1 MCCVLNN
8 NDVRERK
15 RPQKH
20 NNKSLLLKKKT
31 EERSFERK
39 NASDF
44 RVFFFSFKIPL
55 QRKAHNA
62 EEENFVVREISLQTN
77 KQTTR
82 KERTNK
88 REKRTKREK
97 IMASSLSSSSL
108 LQVLSFSKASS
119 FGGRARRRR
128 SKRSTNHHPL
138 TKISADASAH
148 SNNKNDDDSEDEN
161 DENEEK
167 KSFFFSTTTTIE
179 STRGRRRRS
188 RAANTSNNMN
198 NNSSQEEEELSSTII
213 RNSVIKNS
221 NKSSS
226 SSQSSAFELA
236 GGFLYVR
243 NFFEKEDFEKIARA
257 CDDLRKHLKEEKRVC
272 ANSRLGVMVPEEDV
286 VHQMCCSEFAAEKL
300 RELVLSDEEKLDAK
314 KRNALKPSDVPVE
327 YRIYP
332 FGGSMDW
339 HRDVALYTE
348 PQFEIVCT
356 IHNSS
361 DSRTEWKDVDTGR
374 RRGIRSE
381 PNSVLIVQADSVVHR
396 VTPITKGERSIVKF
410 AYSTTNEKTVD
421 YYDNLLTYNDD
432 YEPTEGSNGKRA
444 ATTSSSSSSTSENFP
459 SPH

>member
-1 MCCVLNN
+1 
-8 NDVRERK
+8 
-15 RPQKH
+15 
-20 NNKSLLLKKKT
+20 
-31 EERSFERK
+31 
-39 NASDF
+39 
-44 RVFFFSFKIPL
+44 
-55 QRKAHNA
+55 
-62 EEENFVVREISLQTN
+62 
-77 KQTTR
+77 
-82 KERTNK
+82 
-88 REKRTKREK
+88 
-97 IMASSLSSSSL
+97 MASSLSSSSL
-108 LQVLSFSKASS
+108 LVLSFSKASKS
-119 FGGRARRRR
+119 FGGRRKRR

-138 TKISADASAH
+138 TKISADASSSAH
-148 SNNKNDDDSEDEN
+148 SNNTNEEDDSEDEFFDENNN
-161 DENEEK
+161 DEKKK

-300 RELVLSDEEKLDAK
+300 RELVLSDEEKLDAN

>member
-1 MCCVLNN
+1 M
-8 NDVRERK
+8 
-15 RPQKH
+15 
-20 NNKSLLLKKKT
+20 LKKNREAREKIHQ
-31 EERSFERK
+31 SK
-39 NASDF
+39 
-44 RVFFFSFKIPL
+44 FFHSVPL
-55 QRKAHNA
+55 QRKSNRRGKLQ
-62 EEENFVVREISLQTN
+62 ERSLF
-77 KQTTR
+77 KQQQQQQNTR
-82 KERTNK
+82 GQK
-88 REKRTKREK
+88 RERTKRK
-97 IMASSLSSSSL
+97 IMAHASSLSSSSL
-108 LQVLSFSKASS
+108 LVRSFSKAS
-119 FGGRARRRR
+119 FGGRGRRRR
-128 SKRSTNHHPL
+128 SKRSNNPL
-138 TKISADASAH
+138 TKISADSSAH
-148 SNNKNDDDSEDEN
+148 SNNTNDDDSEDEN
-161 DENEEK
+161 DENDEK
-167 KSFFFSTTTTIE
+167 KSFFFSTTTTID

-188 RAANTSNNMN
+188 RAANNSNNIN

-300 RELVLSDEEKLDAK
+300 RALVLSDEEKLDAK

>member
-1 MCCVLNN
+1 M
-8 NDVRERK
+8 
-15 RPQKH
+15 
-20 NNKSLLLKKKT
+20 
-31 EERSFERK
+31 
-39 NASDF
+39 A
-44 RVFFFSFKIPL
+44 RV
-55 QRKAHNA
+55 
-62 EEENFVVREISLQTN
+62 
-77 KQTTR
+77 
-82 KERTNK
+82 
-88 REKRTKREK
+88 
-97 IMASSLSSSSL
+97 ASSLSSSSL
-108 LQVLSFSKASS
+108 LVLSFSKESSS
-119 FGGRARRRR
+119 FGGRRRRR

-138 TKISADASAH
+138 TKISADSSSAH
-148 SNNKNDDDSEDEN
+148 SNNTNEDDSEDECDENN
-161 DENEEK
+161 DEKK

-188 RAANTSNNMN
+188 RAANTSNNIN
-198 NNSSQEEEELSSTII
+198 NNSSQEEEEELSSAII
-213 RNSVIKNS
+213 RNSVIKNG

>member
-1 MCCVLNN
+1 M
-8 NDVRERK
+8 K
-15 RPQKH
+15 
-20 NNKSLLLKKKT
+20 
-31 EERSFERK
+31 RK

-44 RVFFFSFKIPL
+44 SSLFFFVQNSSSEKST
-55 QRKAHNA
+55 QRGGGKL
-62 EEENFVVREISLQTN
+62 RRKRDLSSN
-77 KQTTR
+77 KQTTTR

-167 KSFFFSTTTTIE
+167 KSFFFSTTTTID

-300 RELVLSDEEKLDAK
+300 RELVLSDEEKLDAN

>member
-1 MCCVLNN
+1 
-8 NDVRERK
+8 
-15 RPQKH
+15 
-20 NNKSLLLKKKT
+20 
-31 EERSFERK
+31 
-39 NASDF
+39 
-44 RVFFFSFKIPL
+44 
-55 QRKAHNA
+55 
-62 EEENFVVREISLQTN
+62 
-77 KQTTR
+77 
-82 KERTNK
+82 
-88 REKRTKREK
+88 
-97 IMASSLSSSSL
+97 MASSLSSSSL
-108 LQVLSFSKASS
+108 LVLSFSKASKS
-119 FGGRARRRR
+119 FGGRRRRR

-138 TKISADASAH
+138 TKISADSSSSAH
-148 SNNKNDDDSEDEN
+148 SNNTNEEDDSEDEFFDENNN
-161 DENEEK
+161 DEKKK

-198 NNSSQEEEELSSTII
+198 NNSSQEEELSSTII

-300 RELVLSDEEKLDAK
+300 RELVLSDEEKLDAN

>member
-1 MCCVLNN
+1 
-8 NDVRERK
+8 
-15 RPQKH
+15 
-20 NNKSLLLKKKT
+20 LLKKKNRR
-31 EERSFERK
+31 EASREK
-39 NASDF
+39 ASDSSL
-44 RVFFFSFKIPL
+44 FFSFKIPL
-55 QRKAHNA
+55 QRKAHNGGGGKL
-62 EEENFVVREISLQTN
+62 RRKRDLSSN
-77 KQTTR
+77 KQTTTR

-108 LQVLSFSKASS
+108 LQVRSFSKASS

-167 KSFFFSTTTTIE
+167 KSFFFSTTMTIE

-188 RAANTSNNMN
+188 RAANTSDNMN
-198 NNSSQEEEELSSTII
+198 NNSSQEEELSSTII

-300 RELVLSDEEKLDAK
+300 RELVLSDEEKLDAN

>member
-1 MCCVLNN
+1 M
-8 NDVRERK
+8 
-15 RPQKH
+15 
-20 NNKSLLLKKKT
+20 
-31 EERSFERK
+31 
-39 NASDF
+39 
-44 RVFFFSFKIPL
+44 
-55 QRKAHNA
+55 AH
-62 EEENFVVREISLQTN
+62 V
-77 KQTTR
+77 
-82 KERTNK
+82 
-88 REKRTKREK
+88 
-97 IMASSLSSSSL
+97 ASSLSSSSL
-108 LQVLSFSKASS
+108 LVLSFSKASS
-119 FGGRARRRR
+119 FGGRRRRR

-138 TKISADASAH
+138 TKISADSASSAH
-148 SNNKNDDDSEDEN
+148 SNNTNEEDDSEDEFF
-161 DENEEK
+161 DENNDDDEKKK
-167 KSFFFSTTTTIE
+167 KSFFFSTTTTID

-188 RAANTSNNMN
+188 RAANTSNNIN
-198 NNSSQEEEELSSTII
+198 NNSSQEEEEELSSTII

>member
-1 MCCVLNN
+1 M
-8 NDVRERK
+8 
-15 RPQKH
+15 
-20 NNKSLLLKKKT
+20 
-31 EERSFERK
+31 
-39 NASDF
+39 
-44 RVFFFSFKIPL
+44 
-55 QRKAHNA
+55 AH
-62 EEENFVVREISLQTN
+62 V
-77 KQTTR
+77 
-82 KERTNK
+82 
-88 REKRTKREK
+88 
-97 IMASSLSSSSL
+97 ASSLSSSSL
-108 LQVLSFSKASS
+108 LVLSYSKASS
-119 FGGRARRRR
+119 FGGRRRRR
-128 SKRSTNHHPL
+128 SKRSTNHPL
-138 TKISADASAH
+138 TKISADSSSAH
-148 SNNKNDDDSEDEN
+148 SNNTNEDDSEDECDENN
-161 DENEEK
+161 DEKKK

-188 RAANTSNNMN
+188 RAANTSNNIN
-198 NNSSQEEEELSSTII
+198 NNSSQEEEEELSSTII

-226 SSQSSAFELA
+226 SSQSSAFELS

>member
-1 MCCVLNN
+1 MH
-8 NDVRERK
+8 
-15 RPQKH
+15 Q
-20 NNKSLLLKKKT
+20 T
-31 EERSFERK
+31 
-39 NASDF
+39 

-55 QRKAHNA
+55 QRKAHNGGGKL
-62 EEENFVVREISLQTN
+62 RHKRDLSSN
-77 KQTTR
+77 KQTTQA
-82 KERTNK
+82 RTNK
-88 REKRTKREK
+88 REKRTKQK

-108 LQVLSFSKASS
+108 LVLSFSKASKS
-119 FGGRARRRR
+119 FGGRRKRR

-138 TKISADASAH
+138 TKISADASSSAH
-148 SNNKNDDDSEDEN
+148 SNNTNEEDDSEDEFFDENNN
-161 DENEEK
+161 DEKKK

-198 NNSSQEEEELSSTII
+198 NNSSQEEEEEELSSTII

-300 RELVLSDEEKLDAK
+300 RELVLSDEEKLDAN

>member
-1 MCCVLNN
+1 MH
-8 NDVRERK
+8 
-15 RPQKH
+15 QI
-20 NNKSLLLKKKT
+20 
-31 EERSFERK
+31 FE
-39 NASDF
+39 S
-44 RVFFFSFKIPL
+44 FFFSFKIPPL

-77 KQTTR
+77 KQTTTR
-82 KERTNK
+82 KERTKK

-188 RAANTSNNMN
+188 RAANTSNNIN

-300 RELVLSDEEKLDAK
+300 RELVLSDEEKLDAN

>member
-1 MCCVLNN
+1 
-8 NDVRERK
+8 
-15 RPQKH
+15 
-20 NNKSLLLKKKT
+20 
-31 EERSFERK
+31 
-39 NASDF
+39 
-44 RVFFFSFKIPL
+44 
-55 QRKAHNA
+55 
-62 EEENFVVREISLQTN
+62 
-77 KQTTR
+77 
-82 KERTNK
+82 
-88 REKRTKREK
+88 
-97 IMASSLSSSSL
+97 MASSLSSSSL

>member
-1 MCCVLNN
+1 M
-8 NDVRERK
+8 
-15 RPQKH
+15 
-20 NNKSLLLKKKT
+20 
-31 EERSFERK
+31 
-39 NASDF
+39 
-44 RVFFFSFKIPL
+44 
-55 QRKAHNA
+55 AH
-62 EEENFVVREISLQTN
+62 V
-77 KQTTR
+77 
-82 KERTNK
+82 
-88 REKRTKREK
+88 
-97 IMASSLSSSSL
+97 ASSLSSSSL
-108 LQVLSFSKASS
+108 LVLSFSKASS
-119 FGGRARRRR
+119 FGGRRRRR
-128 SKRSTNHHPL
+128 SKRSTNHPL
-138 TKISADASAH
+138 TKISADSSSAH
-148 SNNKNDDDSEDEN
+148 SNNTNEDDSEDECDENN
-161 DENEEK
+161 DEKKK
-167 KSFFFSTTTTIE
+167 KSFFFSTTTTID

-188 RAANTSNNMN
+188 RAANTSNNIN
-198 NNSSQEEEELSSTII
+198 NNSSQEEEEELSSTII

>member
-1 MCCVLNN
+1 MKETPKTTQV
-8 NDVRERK
+8 
-15 RPQKH
+15 
-20 NNKSLLLKKKT
+20 SLLLKKT
-31 EERSFERK
+31 EERSFKRK
-39 NASDF
+39 NAKSLS

-55 QRKAHNA
+55 QRKAHNGGGGKL
-62 EEENFVVREISLQTN
+62 RRKRDLSSN
-77 KQTTR
+77 KQTTQA
-82 KERTNK
+82 RTNK

-108 LQVLSFSKASS
+108 LVLSFSKASKS
-119 FGGRARRRR
+119 FGGRRKRR

-138 TKISADASAH
+138 TKISADASSSAH
-148 SNNKNDDDSEDEN
+148 SNNTNEEDDSEDEFFDENN
-161 DENEEK
+161 DEKKK

-198 NNSSQEEEELSSTII
+198 NNSSQEEELSSTII

-300 RELVLSDEEKLDAK
+300 RELVLSDEEKLDAN

>member
-1 MCCVLNN
+1 MQN
-8 NDVRERK
+8 
-15 RPQKH
+15 H
-20 NNKSLLLKKKT
+20 S
-31 EERSFERK
+31 
-39 NASDF
+39 

-55 QRKAHNA
+55 QRKAHNGGGGKL
-62 EEENFVVREISLQTN
+62 RRKRDLSSN
-77 KQTTR
+77 KQTTQA
-82 KERTNK
+82 RTNK

-108 LQVLSFSKASS
+108 LVRSFSKKSS
-119 FGGRARRRR
+119 FGGRRKRR

-138 TKISADASAH
+138 TKISADASSSAH
-148 SNNKNDDDSEDEN
+148 SNNTNEEDDSEDEFFDENNNN
-161 DENEEK
+161 DEKKKK

-198 NNSSQEEEELSSTII
+198 NNSSQEEELSSTII

-300 RELVLSDEEKLDAK
+300 RELVLSDEEKLDAN

>member
-1 MCCVLNN
+1 MHQIFESFFFVQNSSSEKSTQRGGGKL
-8 NDVRERK
+8 RRK
-15 RPQKH
+15 RDL
-20 NNKSLLLKKKT
+20 S
-31 EERSFERK
+31 S
-39 NASDF
+39 
-44 RVFFFSFKIPL
+44 
-55 QRKAHNA
+55 
-62 EEENFVVREISLQTN
+62 N
-77 KQTTR
+77 KQTTTR
-82 KERTNK
+82 KERTKK

>member
-1 MCCVLNN
+1 M
-8 NDVRERK
+8 
-15 RPQKH
+15 
-20 NNKSLLLKKKT
+20 
-31 EERSFERK
+31 
-39 NASDF
+39 
-44 RVFFFSFKIPL
+44 
-55 QRKAHNA
+55 AHLHA
-62 EEENFVVREISLQTN
+62 F
-77 KQTTR
+77 
-82 KERTNK
+82 
-88 REKRTKREK
+88 
-97 IMASSLSSSSL
+97 SSLVSFSPFNNSS
-108 LQVLSFSKASS
+108 SFSK
-119 FGGRARRRR
+119 GRRRR
-128 SKRSTNHHPL
+128 KRSTNPL
-138 TKISADASAH
+138 TKISADSSVH
-148 SNNKNDDDSEDEN
+148 STLNSSSSLNKDDDDENEN
-161 DENEEK
+161 DENNEK
-167 KSFFFSTTTTIE
+167 KSFFFSTTID
-179 STRGRRRRS
+179 STRRRRRS
-188 RAANTSNNMN
+188 RAANINNN
-198 NNSSQEEEELSSTII
+198 INNSSQEEELKSSTII
-213 RNSVIKNS
+213 RNSVIKS
-221 NKSSS
+221 SKKSSS
-226 SSQSSAFELA
+226 SSSSSAFELA

-444 ATTSSSSSSTSENFP
+444 ATTSSSSSTTSENFP

>member
-1 MCCVLNN
+1 M
-8 NDVRERK
+8 
-15 RPQKH
+15 
-20 NNKSLLLKKKT
+20 
-31 EERSFERK
+31 
-39 NASDF
+39 A
-44 RVFFFSFKIPL
+44 RV
-55 QRKAHNA
+55 
-62 EEENFVVREISLQTN
+62 
-77 KQTTR
+77 
-82 KERTNK
+82 
-88 REKRTKREK
+88 
-97 IMASSLSSSSL
+97 ASSLSSSSL
-108 LQVLSFSKASS
+108 LVLSFSKESSS
-119 FGGRARRRR
+119 FGGRRRRR

-138 TKISADASAH
+138 TKISADSSSAH
-148 SNNKNDDDSEDEN
+148 SNNTNEDDSEDECDENN
-161 DENEEK
+161 DEKKK

-188 RAANTSNNMN
+188 RAANTSNNIN
-198 NNSSQEEEELSSTII
+198 NNSSQEEEEELSSAII

>member
-1 MCCVLNN
+1 MNERDPKNN
-8 NDVRERK
+8 TTSLSLVKKNREK
-15 RPQKH
+15 QNH
-20 NNKSLLLKKKT
+20 S
-31 EERSFERK
+31 
-39 NASDF
+39 

-55 QRKAHNA
+55 QRKAHNGGGGKL
-62 EEENFVVREISLQTN
+62 RRKRDLSSN
-77 KQTTR
+77 KQTTQA
-82 KERTNK
+82 RTNK

-108 LQVLSFSKASS
+108 LVRSFSKKSS
-119 FGGRARRRR
+119 FGGRRKRR

-138 TKISADASAH
+138 TKISADASSSAH
-148 SNNKNDDDSEDEN
+148 SNNTNEEDDSEDECDENN
-161 DENEEK
+161 DEKKK

-198 NNSSQEEEELSSTII
+198 NNSSQEEELSSTII

-300 RELVLSDEEKLDAK
+300 RELVLSDEEKLDAN

>member
-1 MCCVLNN
+1 
-8 NDVRERK
+8 
-15 RPQKH
+15 
-20 NNKSLLLKKKT
+20 
-31 EERSFERK
+31 
-39 NASDF
+39 
-44 RVFFFSFKIPL
+44 
-55 QRKAHNA
+55 
-62 EEENFVVREISLQTN
+62 
-77 KQTTR
+77 
-82 KERTNK
+82 
-88 REKRTKREK
+88 
-97 IMASSLSSSSL
+97 MASSLSSSSL
-108 LQVLSFSKASS
+108 LVLSFWKKSS
-119 FGGRARRRR
+119 FGGRRKRR

-138 TKISADASAH
+138 TKISADSASSAH
-148 SNNKNDDDSEDEN
+148 SNNTNEEDDSEDEFF
-161 DENEEK
+161 DENNDDDEKKK

-300 RELVLSDEEKLDAK
+300 RELVLSDEEKLDAN

>member
-1 MCCVLNN
+1 M
-8 NDVRERK
+8 
-15 RPQKH
+15 
-20 NNKSLLLKKKT
+20 
-31 EERSFERK
+31 
-39 NASDF
+39 
-44 RVFFFSFKIPL
+44 
-55 QRKAHNA
+55 AH
-62 EEENFVVREISLQTN
+62 V
-77 KQTTR
+77 
-82 KERTNK
+82 
-88 REKRTKREK
+88 
-97 IMASSLSSSSL
+97 ASSLSSSSL
-108 LQVLSFSKASS
+108 LVLSFSKASS
-119 FGGRARRRR
+119 FGGRRRRR
-128 SKRSTNHHPL
+128 SKRSTNHPL
-138 TKISADASAH
+138 TKISADSSSAH
-148 SNNKNDDDSEDEN
+148 SNNTNEDDSEDECDENN
-161 DENEEK
+161 DEKKK
-167 KSFFFSTTTTIE
+167 KSFFFSTTTTID

-226 SSQSSAFELA
+226 SSQSSAFELS

-300 RELVLSDEEKLDAK
+300 RELVLSDEEKLDAN

>member
-1 MCCVLNN
+1 
-8 NDVRERK
+8 
-15 RPQKH
+15 
-20 NNKSLLLKKKT
+20 LLKKNRREASRK
-31 EERSFERK
+31 RK
-39 NASDF
+39 NAKSSLES
-44 RVFFFSFKIPL
+44 FFFRSKFLFREK
-55 QRKAHNA
+55 HTT
-62 EEENFVVREISLQTN
+62 EEENFVIRERSLF
-77 KQTTR
+77 KQTKR
-82 KERTNK
+82 EDK
-88 REKRTKREK
+88 REKRTKQK

-108 LQVLSFSKASS
+108 LVRSFSKASKS
-119 FGGRARRRR
+119 FGGRRKRR

-138 TKISADASAH
+138 TKISADASSSAH
-148 SNNKNDDDSEDEN
+148 SNNTNEEDDSEDEFF
-161 DENEEK
+161 DENNDDDEKKKK

-188 RAANTSNNMN
+188 RAANTSNNTN
-198 NNSSQEEEELSSTII
+198 NNSSQEEELSSTII

-300 RELVLSDEEKLDAK
+300 RELVLSDEEKLDAN

>member
-1 MCCVLNN
+1 
-8 NDVRERK
+8 
-15 RPQKH
+15 
-20 NNKSLLLKKKT
+20 
-31 EERSFERK
+31 
-39 NASDF
+39 
-44 RVFFFSFKIPL
+44 
-55 QRKAHNA
+55 
-62 EEENFVVREISLQTN
+62 
-77 KQTTR
+77 
-82 KERTNK
+82 
-88 REKRTKREK
+88 
-97 IMASSLSSSSL
+97 MASSLSSSSL

-188 RAANTSNNMN
+188 RAANTSNNIN

-226 SSQSSAFELA
+226 SSQSSAFELS

>member
-1 MCCVLNN
+1 M
-8 NDVRERK
+8 K
-15 RPQKH
+15 
-20 NNKSLLLKKKT
+20 
-31 EERSFERK
+31 RK

-44 RVFFFSFKIPL
+44 SSLFFFVQNSSSEKST
-55 QRKAHNA
+55 QRGGGKL
-62 EEENFVVREISLQTN
+62 RRKRDLSSN
-77 KQTTR
+77 KQTTTR

-188 RAANTSNNMN
+188 RAANTSDNMN

-300 RELVLSDEEKLDAK
+300 RELVLSDEEKLDAN

>member
-1 MCCVLNN
+1 
-8 NDVRERK
+8 
-15 RPQKH
+15 
-20 NNKSLLLKKKT
+20 
-31 EERSFERK
+31 
-39 NASDF
+39 
-44 RVFFFSFKIPL
+44 
-55 QRKAHNA
+55 
-62 EEENFVVREISLQTN
+62 
-77 KQTTR
+77 
-82 KERTNK
+82 
-88 REKRTKREK
+88 
-97 IMASSLSSSSL
+97 
-108 LQVLSFSKASS
+108 
-119 FGGRARRRR
+119 
-128 SKRSTNHHPL
+128 
-138 TKISADASAH
+138 
-148 SNNKNDDDSEDEN
+148 
-161 DENEEK
+161 
-167 KSFFFSTTTTIE
+167 
-179 STRGRRRRS
+179 
-188 RAANTSNNMN
+188 MN
-198 NNSSQEEEELSSTII
+198 NNSSQEEELSSTII

-300 RELVLSDEEKLDAK
+300 RELVLSGEERRDAK
-314 KRNALKPSDVPVE
+314 KRHALKPSDVPVE

>member
-1 MCCVLNN
+1 MQN
-8 NDVRERK
+8 
-15 RPQKH
+15 H
-20 NNKSLLLKKKT
+20 T
-31 EERSFERK
+31 
-39 NASDF
+39 

-55 QRKAHNA
+55 QRKAHNGGGGKL
-62 EEENFVVREISLQTN
+62 RRKRDLSSN
-77 KQTTR
+77 KQTTQANNTS
-82 KERTNK
+82 KERTDK

-108 LQVLSFSKASS
+108 LVLSFWKKSS
-119 FGGRARRRR
+119 FGGRRKRR

-138 TKISADASAH
+138 TKISADASSSAH
-148 SNNKNDDDSEDEN
+148 SNNTNEEDDSEDECDENN
-161 DENEEK
+161 DEKKK

-198 NNSSQEEEELSSTII
+198 NNSSQEEELSSTII

-300 RELVLSDEEKLDAK
+300 RELVLSDEEKLDAN

>member
-1 MCCVLNN
+1 M
-8 NDVRERK
+8 
-15 RPQKH
+15 
-20 NNKSLLLKKKT
+20 
-31 EERSFERK
+31 
-39 NASDF
+39 A
-44 RVFFFSFKIPL
+44 RV
-55 QRKAHNA
+55 
-62 EEENFVVREISLQTN
+62 T
-77 KQTTR
+77 
-82 KERTNK
+82 
-88 REKRTKREK
+88 
-97 IMASSLSSSSL
+97 SSLSSSSL
-108 LQVLSFSKASS
+108 LVLSFSKASS
-119 FGGRARRRR
+119 FGGRRRRR
-128 SKRSTNHHPL
+128 SKRSTNHPL
-138 TKISADASAH
+138 TKISADSSSAH
-148 SNNKNDDDSEDEN
+148 SNNTNEDDSEDECDENN
-161 DENEEK
+161 DEKKK
-167 KSFFFSTTTTIE
+167 KSFFFSTTTTID

-188 RAANTSNNMN
+188 RAANTSNNIN
-198 NNSSQEEEELSSTII
+198 NNSSQEEEEELSSTII

>member
-1 MCCVLNN
+1 
-8 NDVRERK
+8 
-15 RPQKH
+15 
-20 NNKSLLLKKKT
+20 
-31 EERSFERK
+31 
-39 NASDF
+39 
-44 RVFFFSFKIPL
+44 
-55 QRKAHNA
+55 
-62 EEENFVVREISLQTN
+62 
-77 KQTTR
+77 
-82 KERTNK
+82 
-88 REKRTKREK
+88 
-97 IMASSLSSSSL
+97 MASSLSSSSL
-108 LQVLSFSKASS
+108 LVRSFSKKSS
-119 FGGRARRRR
+119 FGGRRKRR

-138 TKISADASAH
+138 TKISADSSSSAH
-148 SNNKNDDDSEDEN
+148 SNNTNEEDDSEDEFF
-161 DENEEK
+161 DENNNDDEKKK
-167 KSFFFSTTTTIE
+167 KSFFFSTTTTID

-198 NNSSQEEEELSSTII
+198 NNSSQEEELSSTII

-300 RELVLSDEEKLDAK
+300 RELVLSDEEKLDAN

>member
-1 MCCVLNN
+1 MKETPKTQQQV
-8 NDVRERK
+8 
-15 RPQKH
+15 
-20 NNKSLLLKKKT
+20 SLVKKKQK
-31 EERSFERK
+31 RSFKRK
-39 NASDF
+39 KIT
-44 RVFFFSFKIPL
+44 RVFFFPL
-55 QRKAHNA
+55 QRKSHNGGGKL
-62 EEENFVVREISLQTN
+62 RRKRDLSSN
-77 KQTTR
+77 KQTTQA
-82 KERTNK
+82 RTNK
-88 REKRTKREK
+88 REKRTKQK

-108 LQVLSFSKASS
+108 LVRSFSKKSS
-119 FGGRARRRR
+119 FGGRRKRR

-138 TKISADASAH
+138 TKISADSSSSAH
-148 SNNKNDDDSEDEN
+148 SNNTNEEDDSEDEFFDENNN
-161 DENEEK
+161 DEKKK

-198 NNSSQEEEELSSTII
+198 NNSSQEEELSSTII

-300 RELVLSDEEKLDAK
+300 RELVLSDEEKLDAN

>member
-1 MCCVLNN
+1 M
-8 NDVRERK
+8 
-15 RPQKH
+15 
-20 NNKSLLLKKKT
+20 
-31 EERSFERK
+31 
-39 NASDF
+39 
-44 RVFFFSFKIPL
+44 
-55 QRKAHNA
+55 AH
-62 EEENFVVREISLQTN
+62 V
-77 KQTTR
+77 
-82 KERTNK
+82 
-88 REKRTKREK
+88 
-97 IMASSLSSSSL
+97 ASSLSSSSL
-108 LQVLSFSKASS
+108 LVLSFSKASS
-119 FGGRARRRR
+119 FGGRRRRR
-128 SKRSTNHHPL
+128 SKRSTNHPL
-138 TKISADASAH
+138 TKISADSSSAH
-148 SNNKNDDDSEDEN
+148 SNNTNEDDSEDECDENN
-161 DENEEK
+161 DEKKK

-188 RAANTSNNMN
+188 RAANTSNNIN
-198 NNSSQEEEELSSTII
+198 NNSSQEEEELSSAII

>member
-1 MCCVLNN
+1 MTFGN
-8 NDVRERK
+8 ERDPK
-15 RPQKH
+15 
-20 NNKSLLLKKKT
+20 NTTTSLSLVKKKQK
-31 EERSFERK
+31 RSFERK

-128 SKRSTNHHPL
+128 SKRSTNHHPW
-138 TKISADASAH
+138 TKISADASSAH
-148 SNNKNDDDSEDEN
+148 SNNTNEDDSEDECDENN
-161 DENEEK
+161 DEKKK

-188 RAANTSNNMN
+188 RAANTSNNIN

>member
-1 MCCVLNN
+1 
-8 NDVRERK
+8 
-15 RPQKH
+15 
-20 NNKSLLLKKKT
+20 
-31 EERSFERK
+31 
-39 NASDF
+39 
-44 RVFFFSFKIPL
+44 
-55 QRKAHNA
+55 
-62 EEENFVVREISLQTN
+62 
-77 KQTTR
+77 
-82 KERTNK
+82 
-88 REKRTKREK
+88 
-97 IMASSLSSSSL
+97 MASSLSSSSL

-188 RAANTSNNMN
+188 RAANTSNNIN
-198 NNSSQEEEELSSTII
+198 NNSSQEEEEELSSTII

-226 SSQSSAFELA
+226 SSQSSAFELS

>member
-1 MCCVLNN
+1 M
-8 NDVRERK
+8 
-15 RPQKH
+15 
-20 NNKSLLLKKKT
+20 
-31 EERSFERK
+31 
-39 NASDF
+39 
-44 RVFFFSFKIPL
+44 
-55 QRKAHNA
+55 AH
-62 EEENFVVREISLQTN
+62 V
-77 KQTTR
+77 
-82 KERTNK
+82 
-88 REKRTKREK
+88 
-97 IMASSLSSSSL
+97 ASSLSSSSL
-108 LQVLSFSKASS
+108 LVLSFSKASS
-119 FGGRARRRR
+119 FGGRRRRR
-128 SKRSTNHHPL
+128 SKRSTNHPL
-138 TKISADASAH
+138 TKISADSSSAH
-148 SNNKNDDDSEDEN
+148 SNNTNEDDSEDECDENN
-161 DENEEK
+161 DEKKK

-188 RAANTSNNMN
+188 RAANTSNNIN
-198 NNSSQEEEELSSTII
+198 NNSSQEEEEELSSAII

-226 SSQSSAFELA
+226 SSQSSAFELS

>member
-1 MCCVLNN
+1 MTFGN
-8 NDVRERK
+8 ERDPK
-15 RPQKH
+15 
-20 NNKSLLLKKKT
+20 NTTTSLSLVKKKQK
-31 EERSFERK
+31 RSFERK

-44 RVFFFSFKIPL
+44 RVFFFFVQNSSSSEKST
-55 QRKAHNA
+55 QRGGGKL
-62 EEENFVVREISLQTN
+62 RRKRDLSSN
-77 KQTTR
+77 KQTTTR
-82 KERTNK
+82 KERTKK

-128 SKRSTNHHPL
+128 SKRSTNYHPL

-300 RELVLSDEEKLDAK
+300 RELVLSDEEKLDAN

>member
-1 MCCVLNN
+1 MTF
-8 NDVRERK
+8 
-15 RPQKH
+15 
-20 NNKSLLLKKKT
+20 LLRTEGVKEETPKTTSVKKKQ
-31 EERSFERK
+31 RSERK
-39 NASDF
+39 NSSIEIL
-44 RVFFFSFKIPL
+44 SFGSSSEKIK
-55 QRKAHNA
+55 QRRKTS
-62 EEENFVVREISLQTN
+62 REISLQT
-77 KQTTR
+77 TTTTTKHER
-82 KERTNK
+82 TKER
-88 REKRTKREK
+88 ERTKRK
-97 IMASSLSSSSL
+97 IMAHASSLSSSSL
-108 LQVLSFSKASS
+108 LVRSFSKAS
-119 FGGRARRRR
+119 FGGRGRRRR
-128 SKRSTNHHPL
+128 SKRSNNPL
-138 TKISADASAH
+138 TKISADSSAH
-148 SNNKNDDDSEDEN
+148 SNNTNDDDSEDEN
-161 DENEEK
+161 DENDEK
-167 KSFFFSTTTTIE
+167 KSFFFSTTTTID

-188 RAANTSNNMN
+188 RAANNSNNIN

-221 NKSSS
+221 NKSSSS

-300 RELVLSDEEKLDAK
+300 RALVLSDEEKLDAK

>member
-1 MCCVLNN
+1 M
-8 NDVRERK
+8 
-15 RPQKH
+15 
-20 NNKSLLLKKKT
+20 
-31 EERSFERK
+31 
-39 NASDF
+39 
-44 RVFFFSFKIPL
+44 
-55 QRKAHNA
+55 
-62 EEENFVVREISLQTN
+62 EEENFVIRREISLQQTN
-77 KQTTR
+77 KQTTQAR
-82 KERTNK
+82 GGQKREERTK
-88 REKRTKREK
+88 QK
-97 IMASSLSSSSL
+97 IMARVASSLSSSSL
-108 LQVLSFSKASS
+108 LVLSFSKESSS
-119 FGGRARRRR
+119 FGGRRRRR

-138 TKISADASAH
+138 TKISADSSSAH
-148 SNNKNDDDSEDEN
+148 SNNTNEDDSEDECDENN
-161 DENEEK
+161 DEKKK

-188 RAANTSNNMN
+188 RAANTSNNIN
-198 NNSSQEEEELSSTII
+198 NNSSQEEEEELSSAII

>member
-1 MCCVLNN
+1 
-8 NDVRERK
+8 
-15 RPQKH
+15 
-20 NNKSLLLKKKT
+20 
-31 EERSFERK
+31 
-39 NASDF
+39 
-44 RVFFFSFKIPL
+44 
-55 QRKAHNA
+55 
-62 EEENFVVREISLQTN
+62 
-77 KQTTR
+77 
-82 KERTNK
+82 
-88 REKRTKREK
+88 
-97 IMASSLSSSSL
+97 MASSLSSSSL
-108 LQVLSFSKASS
+108 LVRSFSKASKS
-119 FGGRARRRR
+119 FGGRRRRR

-138 TKISADASAH
+138 TKISADASSSAH
-148 SNNKNDDDSEDEN
+148 SNNTNEEDDSEDEFFDENNN
-161 DENEEK
+161 DEKKK

-300 RELVLSDEEKLDAK
+300 RELVLSDEEKLDAN